1 MFLEQRVSLLF
12 ASAIATGLLTAC
24 GGGDNKNFSM
34 PANDST
40 KVSPPPVVSAT
51 PTPTAITETP
61 RPATALPELAIKAL
75 EPYKHSSGILGI
87 DVPKGW
93 KLVDNSQTGELLLTW
108 SEQGERA
115 TISVNIFVPPSE
127 IPSDRLGNT
136 LARIVKGM
144 YGNQTDFAMKLP
156 VVETNG
162 TVVVEWSST
171 LTVGNEKVNFL
182 ANSKLQR
189 RNNKFVIVTFGA
201 IASKFPELKDSFF
214 SIYNN
219 QVING
224 ELAIP

>member
-12 ASAIATGLLTAC
+12 ASAIATALLTAC
-24 GGGDNKNFSM
+24 GGDNKNFSM

-40 KVSPPPVVSAT
+40 KVSPTAVASAT

-61 RPATALPELAIKAL
+61 RPAAASLPELAIKAL

-115 TISVNIFVPPSE
+115 TVSVDIFVPPSE
-127 IPSDRLGNT
+127 IPSDRLDNT
-136 LARIVKGM
+136 LAVIVKGM
-144 YGNQTDFAMKLP
+144 YGNQTDFAMKSP
-156 VVETNG
+156 VVESTG
-162 TVVVEWSST
+162 AVVVEWSAT
-171 LTVGNEKVNFL
+171 VTVGNEKVNFL

-214 SIYNN
+214 SIYNS
-219 QVING
+219 QVINE